1 MDGRGGIKKRWSS
14 HWRCLINSNS
24 RIRVG
29 RAGEFFVA
37 YVLEYY
43 FGITVHH
50 VDVQQDD
57 LWCRLPDNRIC
68 AVQVKT
74 ATETK
79 HNKNDR
85 SYAFSLGTSGADFY
99 CFVAVDRQLAL
110 FSLPPKKSAVK
121 KRIRPRVFTHA
132 GMITSVEECLNVKV
146 LPLAK
151 K

>member
-1 MDGRGGIKKRWSS
+1 MTKHENRV
-14 HWRCLINSNS
+14 
-24 RIRVG
+24 RVG
-29 RAGEFFVA
+29 RAGEFFAA

-50 VDVQQDD
+50 VDVAQDD
-57 LWCRLPDNRIC
+57 LWVRLPDNRIC
-68 AVQVKT
+68 TVQVKT

-79 HNKNDR
+79 PSNNSR

-110 FSLPPKKSAVK
+110 FSLPLKKSAVK
-121 KRIRPRVFTHA
+121 KRIRPRDFTHA
-132 GMITSVEECLNVKV
+132 GMISSVEHCLNITA

-151 K
+151 T